1 MPDVFETI
9 ERITYISDDTELKNS
24 AKVIIDSSNAI
35 VDLGAKR
42 LALQAKFESA
52 DKKDIENKKKLATEL
67 DKLDKQIREHAKA
80 VNQEA
85 ISNQKLNE
93 VLKNEIGIIDNLKR
107 KIDGIKI
114 AKGFATTEKEVK
126 DLNKQLI
133 QVQAE
138 LNRIDNINVG
148 ITNKTGGNGI
158 LSSVLGGVGIGTG
171 IELARQGFN
180 LLKTGISDSIAEFE
194 DAQDTA
200 RTTQRVLASFG
211 GEKYFDGIID
221 ESNTLA
227 EKLHNLFGNGEI
239 IKAETRL
246 IQYGKISREEISK
259 LIPVIA
265 DLASAEQI
273 TLVEA
278 TEKVVNIMEGRG
290 GQILRDY
297 GVTVKG
303 VKTEHDRLNV
313 VLGDFA
319 TKLNGATDAYAES
332 AKGISQTNAVLLA
345 GIEERFGAAFSNIK
359 QKVLPIIT
367 DILEGINTALET
379 LDERNQKAGKGA
391 KNTITSFKNGGGG
404 YFGSLVNSI
413 IGDPEKAKEAFEKVT
428 KDIQG
433 LQEKIDVLDK
443 LRSTKGIGAGN
454 AIRIDNQLEGLK
466 RDLEISK
473 GILSAIKQEEAK
485 ISKGPINPN
494 AQLAEGEAEKIVK
507 KANAKIKAASQNDP
521 AEISFK
527 LVNDEQAYNLGKLD
541 TEIKAANDKVDSETV
556 NRVIKRGEKVKE
568 INAGYAKD
576 EQDLIDENLAANS
589 QMWGNADAE
598 QEASMQNRLQLWQ
611 TYLEGAGSV
620 LNKVFEIEADLM
632 NQKIDQLTDKIVV
645 AQRELDA
652 AEKIADRGNAEL
664 YDKQRKRVIE
674 LENERAQAAEKQR
687 EDAKIQA
694 VLNQALAF
702 TQALL
707 AVTNAG
713 VSGDAYTAA
722 ARIALVVAAL
732 GTAYSFAQVFKGA
745 REGLDEAGEGR
756 TGSDSLNLPTP
767 SGEDYYGNYYHL
779 ANREAVIQNHDG
791 TADRYRPT
799 IKAIRRGLLPEWV
812 NDIAMGKTLPFM
824 DNSAIQQAVIIVKS
838 EGSKEVSQLREDV
851 NLLVRM
857 MGNIQLHSTI
867 LDPYGNIELQKRILG
882 QQKLRNEL

>member
-9 ERITYISDDTELKNS
+9 ERITYITDDTELKNS
-24 AKVIIDSSNAI
+24 AKVITDSSNAI
-35 VDLGAKR
+35 VDLGVKR

-93 VLKNEIGIIDNLKR
+93 VLKNEVGIIDNLKR
-107 KIDGIKI
+107 KIDAIKI

-148 ITNKTGGNGI
+148 INSKTGGNGI
-158 LSSVLGGVGIGTG
+158 LSSILGGVGIGTG
-171 IELARQGFN
+171 IELARQGFG
-180 LLKTGISDSIAEFE
+180 LLKSGISDSIAEFE

-211 GEKYFDGIID
+211 GEKYFDGIIE

-227 EKLHNLFGNGEI
+227 EKLHNLFDNDEI

-246 IQYGKISREEISK
+246 IQYGKISRDEISK
-259 LIPVIA
+259 LLPIIA

-290 GQILRDY
+290 GQILSAY

-319 TKLNGATDAYAES
+319 TKLNGATDAYAQS
-332 AKGISQTNAVLLA
+332 AKGIEQTNAVLLA
-345 GIEERFGAAFSNIK
+345 GVEERFGKAFSNIK

-367 DILEGINTALET
+367 DILEGLNYALESV
-379 LDERNQKAGKGA
+379 DEKRLRQIDLVGNVYIKKYKDFTKEQLKEEQQANLERA
-391 KNTITSFKNGGGG
+391 KSLAYVQDAIAKDEIRRLEVVNG
-404 YFGSLVNSI
+404 
-413 IGDPEKAKEAFEKVT
+413 
-428 KDIQG
+428 
-433 LQEKIDVLDK
+433 
-443 LRSTKGIGAGN
+443 
-454 AIRIDNQLEGLK
+454 K
-466 RDLEISK
+466 RDVAELDSIKKRLARNKAILEK
-473 GILSAIKQEEAK
+473 GTFDVTARQEALN
-485 ISKGPINPN
+485 SLQQGSGGKGPINPN
-494 AQLAEGEAEKIVK
+494 AQLAEGEAEKVVK
-507 KANAKIKAASQNDP
+507 KANAKIKSASQKDP
-521 AEISFK
+521 VEISFK
-527 LVNDEQAYNLGKLD
+527 LVNDDELYNRQKLD
-541 TEIKAANDKVDSETV
+541 DEIQQMNDKADSEAIS
-556 NRVIKRGEKVKE
+556 RVKKRRGEEKE
-568 INAGYAKD
+568 LNAKYAKE
-576 EQDLIDENLAANS
+576 EQDLINENLAANS
-589 QMWGNADAE
+589 QMWDNADAE
-598 QEASMQNRLQLWQ
+598 QEAALQKRLQLQQ

-620 LNKVFEIEADLM
+620 INKVFEIEADM
-632 NQKIDQLTDKIVV
+632 ISQKIDQINDKIIT
-645 AQRELDA
+645 AQRELEV

-664 YDKQRKRVIE
+664 YDKQRKRVID
-674 LENERAQAAEKQR
+674 LENERARAAEQQR
-687 EDAKIQA
+687 EDVQIQA
-694 VLNQALAF
+694 LLNQALAF

-713 VSGDAYTAA
+713 STGDPYTAA

-756 TGSDSLNLPTP
+756 TGSDSLNLPSP

-838 EGSKEVSQLREDV
+838 EGSKEVQQLREDV

-857 MGNIQLHSTI
+857 IGNMQLHSTI
-867 LDPYGNIELQKRILG
+867 LDPYGNIELQKRVLG